1 MPMGYFKRLEAFAY
15 KIICIGRFLGMLD
28 ATRVQI
34 FWGIGMW
41 AMANRLRRQVV
52 IVVGFCVMS
61 SQVAAQQLPAE
72 LQQAWQNTKLSDSAL
87 SLVVKEVGGP
97 TLIQHNATVP
107 RNPASVM
114 KMVTTWAGLSALGPE
129 HTWRTTVYTQ
139 GPLSVDAQGSLQG
152 PLYIKGSGDPFFSVP
167 DLWSLLRDVRMRG
180 VKNLS
185 RVIVDRSDFGQ
196 VATDTYAFDGAGD
209 RPYNASPDAMM
220 VGFGASRLVFQP
232 DPQNKKW
239 VGFVDPP
246 IAGMRVDNKVEWSNQ
261 RCPGSPVVNTQIK
274 SAPNGT
280 TVQASGTAA
289 GSCGEFSVYRL
300 TMGQEAFFNGLFKM
314 IWKELG
320 GTLAHDISAGKTP
333 GNAQALVWHDSRS
346 LADQIRVINKQSN
359 NVMATLLLLRIGNQ
373 LNGSGATVASSEN
386 AAVRVLQSQGIDT
399 SGWRIDNGSGLSRQA
414 RVTAQG
420 LSQMLDVIWRS
431 NYMPEFMSSLAIA
444 GVDGTVRR
452 RLRDDEV
459 QGRAHLKTGT
469 LRDARALAGYV
480 LGSSGKRYIMVTMVN
495 GEGTAAVRPFD
506 DALVKWLAE
515 Q

>member
-1 MPMGYFKRLEAFAY
+1 MRAVAKRL
-15 KIICIGRFLGMLD
+15 
-28 ATRVQI
+28 
-34 FWGIGMW
+34 
-41 AMANRLRRQVV
+41 RQQAIV
-52 IVVGFCVMS
+52 VVGFCLLSTQLV
-61 SQVAAQQLPAE
+61 AQQLPAE
-72 LQQAWQNTKLSDSAL
+72 LQQAWRNTKLPDSAL

-97 TLIQHNATVP
+97 MLIQHNSTVP

-114 KMVTTWAGLSALGPE
+114 KMVTTWAGLSGLGPE

-139 GPLSVDAQGSLQG
+139 GQPKVDAQGTLQG
-152 PLYIKGSGDPFFSVP
+152 PLYIQASGDPFFSIP
-167 DLWSLLRDVRMRG
+167 DLWNLLRDVRMRG
-180 VKNLS
+180 IKNLS
-185 RVIVDRSDFGQ
+185 QVVVDRTAFGQ
-196 VATDTYAFDGAGD
+196 VGTDTYAFDGAGD

-246 IAGMRVDNKVEWSNQ
+246 IAGMRVENNVQWSDQ
-261 RCPGSPVVNTQIK
+261 RCPGSPAVNTQIQ
-274 SAPNGT
+274 SGPNGIAI
-280 TVQASGTAA
+280 QASGTAA

-300 TMGQEAFFNGLFKM
+300 TMSQEAFFNGLFKM

-320 GTLAHDISAGKTP
+320 GTLAHDISSGKTP
-333 GNAQALVWHDSRS
+333 GNAHALVWHDSRT

-359 NVMATLLLLRIGNQ
+359 NVMATLLLLCLGHQ
-373 LNGSGATVASSEN
+373 VNGQGATVANSEN
-386 AAVRVLQSQGIDT
+386 VAMRILQSQGINT
-399 SGWRIDNGSGLSRQA
+399 GGWRIDNGSGLSRQA
-414 RVTAQG
+414 RVTANG
-420 LSQMLDVIWRS
+420 MAQMLDVIWNS
-431 NYMPEFMSSLAIA
+431 NYMAEFMSSLAIA

-480 LGSSGKRYIMVTMVN
+480 LGASGKRYIMVTMVN

>member
-1 MPMGYFKRLEAFAY
+1 M
-15 KIICIGRFLGMLD
+15 RFVAL
-28 ATRVQI
+28 AI
-34 FWGIGMW
+34 
-41 AMANRLRRQVV
+41 RRRAAVLVGLSV
-52 IVVGFCVMS
+52 IS
-61 SQVAAQQLPAE
+61 AQLWAQQLPAE
-72 LQQAWQNTKLSDSAL
+72 LQQVWKNTRLPDTAL
-87 SLVVKEVGGP
+87 SLVVKEVDGP
-97 TLIQHNATVP
+97 MLVQFNSTVP

-129 HTWRTTVYTQ
+129 HIWRTTVYTQ
-139 GPLSVDAQGSLQG
+139 PNARIDEQGTLQG
-152 PLYIKGSGDPFFSVP
+152 PLYIKASGNPMFSVP
-167 DLWSLLRDVRMRG
+167 DLWDLLRDVRMRG
-180 VKNLS
+180 IKNLS
-185 RVIVDRSDFGQ
+185 QVVIDRQVFGQ

-232 DPQNKKW
+232 DAKNKKW
-239 VGFVDPP
+239 VGFIDPP
-246 IAGMRVDNKVEWSNQ
+246 ISGVRLENQLQWSEQ
-261 RCPGSPVVNTQIK
+261 RCPGSPVVGTRIQ
-274 SAPNGT
+274 STPNGV

-300 TMGQEAFFNGLFKM
+300 TMGQTAFFDGVFKM

-320 GTLAHDISAGKTP
+320 GTLAHDISAGAVP
-333 GNAQALVWHDSRS
+333 HNAQALVWHDSRS

-359 NVMATLLLLRIGNQ
+359 NVMATLLLLSVGNQ
-373 LNGSGATVASSEN
+373 LNGNGATVASAEN
-386 AAVRVLQSQGIDT
+386 AVVQTLRAQGINT
-399 SGWRIDNGSGLSRQA
+399 AGWRVSNGSGLAREA
-414 RVTAQG
+414 RVTANG
-420 LSQMLDVIWRS
+420 MAQMLDVIWKS
-431 NYMPEFMSSLAIA
+431 NYMPEFISSLAIS

-480 LGSSGKRYIMVTMVN
+480 LGSSGKRYIMVSMVN

>member
-1 MPMGYFKRLEAFAY
+1 M
-15 KIICIGRFLGMLD
+15 
-28 ATRVQI
+28 RVAVNTLWQK
-34 FWGIGMW
+34 
-41 AMANRLRRQVV
+41 AAV
-52 IVVGFCVMS
+52 VVGVYVMS
-61 SQVAAQQLPAE
+61 LPLMAQPLPAE
-72 LQQAWQNTKLSDSAL
+72 LQQSWKNTRLPDSAL
-87 SLVVKEVGGP
+87 SIIVKEVDGP
-97 TLIQHNATVP
+97 IIFEHNATIP

-114 KMVTTWAGLSALGPE
+114 KMVTTWAGLSGLGPE
-129 HTWRTTVYTQ
+129 HIWRTTVYTQ
-139 GPLSVDAQGSLQG
+139 AQAKIDAQGTLQG
-152 PLYIKGSGDPFFSVP
+152 PLYIDAAGDPFFSVS

-180 VKNLS
+180 IKNLS
-185 RVIVDRSDFGQ
+185 EVVVDRSVFGQ
-196 VATDTYAFDGAGD
+196 VTQDPYAFDGAGD

-232 DPQNKKW
+232 DAKNKQW
-239 VGFVDPP
+239 ISFIDPP
-246 IAGMRVDNKVEWSNQ
+246 IAGMRLENNVAWSDQ
-261 RCPGSPVVNTQIK
+261 RCPGSPVVATRMQR
-274 SAPNGT
+274 APSGI

-300 TMGQEAFFNGLFKM
+300 TTGQQAFFDSVFKM

-320 GTLAHDISAGKTP
+320 GTLAHGISAGTVP
-333 GNAQALVWHDSRS
+333 RNAEALVWHDSRS

-359 NVMATLLLLRIGNQ
+359 NVMATLLLLRLGNQ
-373 LNGSGATVASSEN
+373 INGKGATTASSEN
-386 AAVRVLQSQGIDT
+386 AAMRILQSQGVNT
-399 SGWRIDNGSGLSRQA
+399 AGWRIDNGSGLSRQA
-414 RVTAQG
+414 RVTASG
-420 LSQMLDVIWRS
+420 MAQMLDVVWQS

-495 GEGTAAVRPFD
+495 GENTAAVRPFD